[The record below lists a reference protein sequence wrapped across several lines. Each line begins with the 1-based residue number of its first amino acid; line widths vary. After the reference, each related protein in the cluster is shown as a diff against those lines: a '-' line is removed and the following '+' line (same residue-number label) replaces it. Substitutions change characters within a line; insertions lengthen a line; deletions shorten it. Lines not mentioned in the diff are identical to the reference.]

1 MFLVQ
6 QIDEITTVLP
16 GDSTYIEKLSLP
28 VLPIY
33 KAVSKNETLKVN
45 TGRGSI
51 L

>member
-1 MFLVQ
+1 MLFVQ
-6 QIDEITTVLP
+6 QIGEITNVLP
-16 GDSTYIEKLSLP
+16 GDSIYMKNCLP

-33 KAVSKNETLKVN
+33 KVISKNATLKVN